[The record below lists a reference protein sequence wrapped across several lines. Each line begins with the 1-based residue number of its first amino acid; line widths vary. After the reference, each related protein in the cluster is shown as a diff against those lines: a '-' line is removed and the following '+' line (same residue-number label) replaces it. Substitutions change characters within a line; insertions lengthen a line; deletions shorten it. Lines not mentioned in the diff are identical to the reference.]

1 MLIIVIII
9 IVVIII
15 IIIIIIIIDTVY
27 EFSNQKSINNGGH
40 QRRPDVLVGKPGPAD
55 KAKTLQQQS
64 MRFISFLEKK

>member
-9 IVVIII
+9 VV
-15 IIIIIIIIDTVY
+15 IIIIIIDTVY

-55 KAKTLQQQS
+55 KAKTLLQ
-64 MRFISFLEKK
+64 

>member
-9 IVVIII
+9 VI

-55 KAKTLQQQS
+55 KAKTLLQ
-64 MRFISFLEKK
+64 

>member
-9 IVVIII
+9 IVVI